1 MSNLTEISTQ
11 ITSSKEKKIQD
22 QHATD
27 PDNNLTNLKN
37 KARRLNTIKR
47 NRIKDKIFKV
57 WGIACTFLGLVL
69 LTLFIGFILFEGATR
84 IDWDFIVSLPSRKPE
99 NAGIWTALMGSIW
112 ILLLTTAISV
122 PIGVAAGIYL
132 EEYSKKGKL
141 STILEINISNL
152 AGVPSIIYGLLGLEI
167 FVRIMGLGPS
177 VLAGSL
183 TLSLLILPIII
194 VATREALK
202 AVPSSIRDASFALGA
217 SKWQTVYHQLLPA
230 SSGGIL
236 TGVILALSRAVG
248 ETAPLIV
255 VGALAYV
262 AFAPATPM
270 DEFSVLPIQIFNW
283 VSRPQSGFAENAA
296 AAIIILLLI
305 TFAMNGVAVYFRNK
319 WQRKFK

>member
-1 MSNLTEISTQ
+1 MNS
-11 ITSSKEKKIQD
+11 IQ
-22 QHATD
+22 
-27 PDNNLTNLKN
+27 K
-37 KARRLNTIKR
+37 
-47 NRIKDKIFKV
+47 NRILDNAFKY
-57 WGIACTFLGLVL
+57 WGIFCTVIGLVL
-69 LTLFIGFILFEGATR
+69 LSVFIGDILIDGLSR
-84 IDWDFIVSLPSRKPE
+84 IDWSFITNLPSRKPE
-99 NAGIWTALMGSIW
+99 KSGIYTALLGSVW
-112 ILLLTTAISV
+112 ILLLTALIAI

-132 EEYSKKGKL
+132 EEYSKKNKFSGL
-141 STILEINISNL
+141 LEINISNL

-167 FVRIMGLGPS
+167 FVRIMNLGAS

-194 VATREALK
+194 VATREAIK
-202 AVPSSIRDASFALGA
+202 SVPRSISDASFALGA
-217 SKWQTVYHQLLPA
+217 SKWQTIWNQILPA

-262 AFAPATPM
+262 PFAPSNPM

-283 VSRPQSGFAENAA
+283 ISRPQHGFIENAA

-305 TFAMNGVAVYFRNK
+305 TFIMNGIAVYFRNK
-319 WQRKFK
+319 WQNKWK